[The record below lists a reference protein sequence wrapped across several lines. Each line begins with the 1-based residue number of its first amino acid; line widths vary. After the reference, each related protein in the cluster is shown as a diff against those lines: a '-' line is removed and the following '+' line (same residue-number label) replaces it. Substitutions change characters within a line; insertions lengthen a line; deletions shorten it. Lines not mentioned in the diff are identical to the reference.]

1 MKKRMVEIT
10 QEKVLDFKNT
20 VVSFFKDFTNSEVE
34 VTDWHF
40 NTQKAE
46 DGSIIDFG
54 AKLLLKPKK
63 K

>member
-1 MKKRMVEIT
+1 MVEIT
-10 QEKVLDFKNT
+10 QEKVGDLKNT
-20 VVSFFKDFTNSEVE
+20 VVSFFKDVTNSDVE
-34 VTDWHF
+34 LKDWHF

-46 DGSIIDFG
+46 DGNTIDFG